1 MTGDGAVALVT
12 GATSGIG
19 AGVARRLADA
29 GFRVMLSGRS
39 PERGREVADSI
50 GGGAGFFPADTR
62 LPEDAR
68 ALVRAT
74 VERFGRIDVL
84 VNNAA
89 IDHTNDLLDVTADE
103 IRAVFDTNAIGAMH
117 LLIIAAREMRAQR
130 SGGAIINITSR
141 LAHAGVPTMSVYS
154 ASKGA
159 LEAFTRAAAVEL
171 APFGIRVNAVA
182 PGMTRTPLYENWLAG
197 LPDPEEEARRVTAAI
212 PLGRI
217 AEIADVAAAVEF
229 LASPE
234 AAYITGVALPVE
246 GGYLA
251 R

>member
-1 MTGDGAVALVT
+1 M
-12 GATSGIG
+12 
-19 AGVARRLADA
+19 
-29 GFRVMLSGRS
+29 
-39 PERGREVADSI
+39 
-50 GGGAGFFPADTR
+50 
-62 LPEDAR
+62 
-68 ALVRAT
+68 
-74 VERFGRIDVL
+74 
-84 VNNAA
+84 
-89 IDHTNDLLDVTADE
+89 
-103 IRAVFDTNAIGAMH
+103 FDTNAIGAMH

-234 AAYITGVALPVE
+234 AAYITGVSLPVE

>member
-29 GFRVMLSGRS
+29 GLRVMLSGRS

-50 GGGAGFFPADTR
+50 GSGAGFFPADTR
-62 LPEDAR
+62 LPEDAG

-234 AAYITGVALPVE
+234 AAYITGVSLPVE